1 MMVMR
6 FWKELDWGQKV
17 FVGMVSLF
25 LFAMAGVSI
34 VFIQDGVF
42 ASNPVLLI
50 LFSILPL
57 SVIMMLV
64 DILRY

>member
-1 MMVMR
+1 MAMR

-25 LFAMAGVSI
+25 LFAIVGISI
-34 VFIQDGVF
+34 AFIQDGVF
-42 ASNPVLLI
+42 SSNPVLLI
-50 LFSILPL
+50 LFGILPL
-57 SVIMMLV
+57 SVIMMLT